1 MCFLD
6 KKTEEKGEKVEGKNE
21 GKVDLM
27 TTMESKKIS
36 SRKTVLKLMTWLK
49 SHLNTMPIPKEKTSV
64 SASVSASF
72 FTSATNTS
80 VIS

>member
-36 SRKTVLKLMTWLK
+36 SRKTVLKLMT
-49 SHLNTMPIPKEKTSV
+49 
-64 SASVSASF
+64 
-72 FTSATNTS
+72 
-80 VIS
+80 